1 MQSVNTVTHYF
12 DHSITVI
19 QSVEFACIYLLIYN
33 LLSGKILYYF
43 NSRQKGD
50 VVVFLL

>member
-19 QSVEFACIYLLIYN
+19 QSVEFACIYLIYN